1 MPKYRNKL
9 SVNLAV
15 YLIFIIVFVIALVP
29 ILWIL
34 ITSIKR
40 TIDIFAYP
48 PIIIPKQPAFENY
61 IKVFKLTEIG
71 KNFSNSILVAIL
83 TTVAVISLSTLVAY
97 GFSRFSFKR
106 KALIMMLL
114 LGTQMIPAVTNIIP
128 LYITML
134 KLGLLDTIT
143 ALFLVYTAVNI
154 PFSVWI
160 IKSYID
166 SIPDSMD
173 EAAIIDGAN
182 RFCIIFK
189 IIVPVALPGI
199 AAASL
204 FTFIACWNEFYLA
217 LVLTSTMRSKT
228 IPLGLFNFQSSYD
241 IQWNLLCAAS
251 MIAILP
257 VMVFFIILQDKFVS
271 GLTSGAYKG

>member
-1 MPKYRNKL
+1 MPKYRSKTYIDL
-9 SVNLAV
+9 IV
-15 YLIFIIVFVIALVP
+15 YILFAMVFVIALVP
-29 ILWIL
+29 IVWIL
-34 ITSIKR
+34 ITSIKK
-40 TIDIFAYP
+40 TMDIFAYP
-48 PIIIPKQPAFENY
+48 PIIVPKEVAFENY
-61 IKVFKLTEIG
+61 VKVFTLTDIG
-71 KNFSNSILVAIL
+71 KNFLNSIIVAIL
-83 TTVAVISLSTLVAY
+83 TTGAVILLSTLVAY
-97 GFSRFSFKR
+97 GFSRFTFR
-106 KALIMMLL
+106 QKAFIMMLL

-143 ALFLVYTAVNI
+143 ALFLVYTAINI

-173 EAAIIDGAN
+173 EAALMDGAN
-182 RFCIIFK
+182 RFYLIFK

-199 AAASL
+199 VAASL
-204 FTFIACWNEFYLA
+204 FTFIACWNEFYIA
-217 LVLTSTMRSKT
+217 LVLTSTVKSKT
-228 IPLGLFNFQSSYD
+228 IPLGLFNFQASYD

-251 MIAILP
+251 VIAILP
-257 VMVFFIILQDKFVS
+257 VMVFFIILQDKFIS

>member
-1 MPKYRNKL
+1 MLKYKTKPF
-9 SVNLAV
+9 VDVAV
-15 YLIFIIVFVIALVP
+15 YVLFAVVLVIALTP

-40 TIDIFAYP
+40 TMDIFAYP
-48 PIIIPKQPAFENY
+48 PIIVPKQAAFDNY
-61 IKVFKLTEIG
+61 VKVFTLTEIG
-71 KNFSNSILVAIL
+71 KNFLNSILVAIL
-83 TTVAVISLSTLVAY
+83 TTVSVILLSTLVAY

-134 KLGLLDTIT
+134 KLGLLDTIA
-143 ALFLVYTAVNI
+143 ALFLVYTAVNV

-173 EAAIIDGAN
+173 EAALMDGAN
-182 RFCIIFK
+182 RFYLIFK

-204 FTFIACWNEFYLA
+204 FTFIACWNEFYIA
-217 LVLTSTMRSKT
+217 LVLTSTMKSKT
-228 IPLGLFNFQSSYD
+228 IPLGLFNFQASYD

-251 MIAILP
+251 VVAILP
-257 VMVFFIILQDKFVS
+257 IMIFFIVLQDKFIS

>member
-9 SVNLAV
+9 SVNLTV
-15 YLIFIIVFVIALVP
+15 YLMFIIVFVIALVP

-257 VMVFFIILQDKFVS
+257 VMVLFIILQDKFVS